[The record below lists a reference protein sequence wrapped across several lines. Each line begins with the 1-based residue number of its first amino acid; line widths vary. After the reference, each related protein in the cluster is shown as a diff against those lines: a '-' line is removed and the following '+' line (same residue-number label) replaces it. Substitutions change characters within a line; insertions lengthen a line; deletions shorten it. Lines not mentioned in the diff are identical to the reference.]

1 MRIDVHT
8 HAFHPKIAQKV
19 LDQLS
24 DHYGIPPVGDGT
36 VEDLLTRAARAGL
49 DRVMLHTAA
58 TDPSQVVPAN
68 NWAIELTRKH
78 PEVVAFGS
86 LHPDYPDNE
95 REIERLTKA
104 GITGLKFH
112 PDFQGF
118 FLDSPGFRRLMEMVP
133 ERFTLMIHVG
143 DDLPPEKNPSCPMK
157 LAALLH
163 DFPGRRVIAA
173 HMGGYLHWKWAL
185 EHLVGRDVFM
195 DTSSTLAFIPDE
207 MLRAIWNGHPRERML
222 FGSDYPLFDP
232 GAEMHVLQRRL
243 ALTDEALE
251 SLLQA
256 GTALLP

>member
-24 DHYGIPPVGDGT
+24 DHYGITPVGDGT
-36 VEDLLTRAARAGL
+36 VDDLLARAAHADL
-49 DRVMLHTAA
+49 EKVMLHTAA

-86 LHPDYPDNE
+86 LHPDYQDNE

-118 FLDSPGFRRLMEMVP
+118 FLDSPAFYQLMEMVP
-133 ERFTLMIHVG
+133 KRFTLMIHVG
-143 DDLPPEKNPSCPMK
+143 DDLPHEAGGP
-157 LAALLH
+157 AASLPRTQGH
-163 DFPGRRVIAA
+163 RRSHGR
-173 HMGGYLHWKWAL
+173 LSAL
-185 EHLVGRDVFM
+185 EVGPGTPRGSGRLHGHLQHHG
-195 DTSSTLAFIPDE
+195 L
-207 MLRAIWNGHPRERML
+207 HP
-222 FGSDYPLFDP
+222 G
-232 GAEMHVLQRRL
+232 
-243 ALTDEALE
+243 
-251 SLLQA
+251 
-256 GTALLP
+256 